1 MTLLLYNKKLLL
13 SFCNE
18 NLLTNVRYI
27 INEKK
32 EKRKTGPAPKS
43 ITRETII
50 LGDCKTE
57 NCGTFVKSFRKLYDK
72 KSPFCELCTK
82 VNANRKRKD
91 TKSSESYKPKLE
103 ESNKKRDETCL
114 KRYGNKKAIA
124 SNVVREK
131 GAATLLAN
139 YGVANVSQIKE
150 LQIKKKQKLVDKGDL
165 VYSLSK
171 LHELLYKNNATLTPG
186 NEINEIDLTR
196 DTIVH
201 FICECT
207 EEHSKRFICIKKFG
221 AYCEKCQAV
230 NALAKSIA
238 TNMKNLGVA
247 FPSQHPDT
255 VSKMKATF
263 VEHFGTD
270 KPQRLDKIREK
281 TKNTCMERLGV
292 EYPMQSK
299 IVQQISKINNNKKY
313 GVDHPMQVPEISE
326 RCSTNSYLSKDY
338 VTPNGDIRQIQGYE
352 NYALDKLMSLY
363 NESDIVTGRTNVPVI
378 WYVDKEGIKHI
389 HYVDIM
395 IISEKKFVE
404 VKSTWT
410 FEKDKDYIFLKQEAG
425 KKLGFEYEIWVYN
438 GKGERV
444 GFYN

>member
-1 MTLLLYNKKLLL
+1 MTVIYDKKLLL
-13 SFCNE
+13 LFCKE
-18 NLLTNVRYI
+18 NKLSNVRYI
-27 INEKK
+27 PNEVNDKQ
-32 EKRKTGPAPKS
+32 KTGPTPKS

-50 LGDCKTE
+50 LGDCKKE
-57 NCGTFVKSFRKLYDK
+57 NCGTFVKSFRKLYEK

-82 VNANRKRKD
+82 DNANRKRKD
-91 TKSSESYKPKLE
+91 TKTSESYEPKLKA
-103 ESNKKRDETCL
+103 SNKKRDETCL
-114 KRYGNKKAIA
+114 KRYGNKNAIA
-124 SNVVREK
+124 SNVVRQKTQEK
-131 GAATLLAN
+131 LLDKH
-139 YGVANVSQIKE
+139 GVTNVSQIKE
-150 LQIKKKQKLVDKGDL
+150 IQIKKKQKQIDSGDL
-165 VYSLSK
+165 LYSLSILHK
-171 LHELLYKNNATLTPG
+171 LLSKNNATLVG
-186 NEINEIDLTR
+186 ENEINEIDLTR
-196 DTIVH
+196 DTIIY

-207 EEHSKRFICIKKFG
+207 EEHSKRFICIEKFG
-221 AYCEKCQAV
+221 AYCEQCQAV
-230 NALAKSIA
+230 HALTKSIA
-238 TNMKNLGVA
+238 TNMKKLGVA

-255 VSKMKATF
+255 VLKMKLTF

-270 KPQRLDKIREK
+270 NPQRLPEIREK

-292 EYPMQSK
+292 EFPMQSK
-299 IVQQISKINNNKKY
+299 IVQQTSRINNNKKY

-326 RCSTNSYLSKDY
+326 RCSTNSYLTKDY
-338 VTPNGDIRQIQGYE
+338 LTPNGDTRRIQGYE
-352 NYALDKLMSLY
+352 NYALDELFSLY
-363 NESDIVTGRTNVPVI
+363 NESDVVTGRTNVPVI

-425 KKLGFEYEIWVYN
+425 KKLGFGYEIWVYN